1 MTGWFFLEQGV
12 GGDIW
17 CGAESGS
24 ISGPHWWPPAGS
36 LPHPAHGR
44 LSPGSSS
51 EETLVQIT
59 VGISNFSKFRKE
71 LLQMAS
77 FYPILFSFS
86 FSLFIKCA
94 NKVTFWLEFG
104 CNSFQDR
111 KYPFTTAG
119 RKTDT
124 IFELFRVFLH
134 ACHTVNNHLIA
145 FKFSE
150 WFVQCPCMDSPFWG
164 KIVLIYLYC
173 SSFYTCSCS
182 STLVKIFEKS
192 PKRHTVKTNFFLF

>member
-1 MTGWFFLEQGV
+1 MRCRVRKYFWAPLVAASRIFT
-12 GGDIW
+12 
-17 CGAESGS
+17 
-24 ISGPHWWPPAGS
+24 
-36 LPHPAHGR
+36 
-44 LSPGSSS
+44 SSS
-51 EETLVQIT
+51 PRQAVTRVKLRRE
-59 VGISNFSKFRKE
+59 ISSNYCWHFKLNFSKFRKE

-150 WFVQCPCMDSPFWG
+150 WFVQCPCIPFWG

-173 SSFYTCSCS
+173 SSFYTCS